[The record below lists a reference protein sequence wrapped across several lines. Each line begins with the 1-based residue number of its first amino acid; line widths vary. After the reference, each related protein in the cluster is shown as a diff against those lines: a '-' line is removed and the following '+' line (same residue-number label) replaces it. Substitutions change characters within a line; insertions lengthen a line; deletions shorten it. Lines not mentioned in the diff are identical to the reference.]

1 MGRVELGKGA
11 NAVVPSRVA
20 RVRLASRLPA
30 PVVDL
35 FALELTA
42 ARLVRDDGDV
52 VFFNQ
57 RRSADGCLWLVDER
71 CVRVALDELAGEVE
85 TVVVAAGLDDAWAG
99 TFADD
104 PGLRVRVSEAGES
117 AWDGPDEAP
126 WTVDHGVTVEG
137 AERCVVLVE
146 LYRRDGGWKVRA
158 VSQGWTA
165 GTAALLTEHGV
176 HVEHDESPE
185 PVPDVRDSVRDAD
198 RSRRA
203 DALTPTLPELPV
215 RPNPAPIPSTR
226 PFPPYPWAEGA
237 ADDGVDASE
246 APTEIVAS
254 PAGAWPAW
262 GRPAGPST
270 DTPATGGHAPDASR
284 SGGTYAEE
292 SYSDGSYGLGPD
304 GSDPGRWDAR
314 GSNSGGW
321 DADRYPSGGTRHLR
335 VQPVARASGRAPLD
349 LNAMDPY
356 DFEQLVANLLTAM
369 GYQTQRVGRSGDGG
383 VDVEVRSDDPLGAG
397 LIVISVK
404 RYKRTVG
411 AHYVRELAGTVADRD
426 AIKGILVTTSGFG
439 PSSYEFAAKNRLEL
453 VDGDRLRTWLAEYLD
468 LDTI

>member
-1 MGRVELGKGA
+1 MGRVKLGKGA
-11 NAVVPSRVA
+11 NAVLPSRVA
-20 RVRLASRLPA
+20 RVTLASRLPA

-35 FALELTA
+35 FALGLTA
-42 ARLVRDDGDV
+42 TRRVRDDGDL
-52 VFFNQ
+52 VFYNQ

-126 WTVDHGVTVEG
+126 WAVDHDVTVEG

-146 LYRRDGGWKVRA
+146 LYRRGGGWKVRA
-158 VSQGWTA
+158 VSQGWA
-165 GTAALLTEHGV
+165 GGTAALLTEHGV
-176 HVEHDESPE
+176 HVERDDSPA
-185 PVPDVRDSVRDAD
+185 PVPRARDTGRDAGG
-198 RSRRA
+198 RRPTDGLA
-203 DALTPTLPELPV
+203 PTLPEVPV
-215 RPNPAPIPSTR
+215 GPRATPIAPTR
-226 PFPPYPWAEGA
+226 PFPPYPWAGGTVGA
-237 ADDGVDASE
+237 GGDASQ

-254 PAGAWPAW
+254 PTGAWPAW
-262 GRPAGPST
+262 GTRVPPTIPEPAGGWDS
-270 DTPATGGHAPDASR
+270 S
-284 SGGTYAEE
+284 
-292 SYSDGSYGLGPD
+292 
-304 GSDPGRWDAR
+304 GSDPGGWEPGGSASGRWDAH
-314 GSNSGGW
+314 GW
-321 DADRYPSGGTRHLR
+321 DMDRYPSGGTRQLR
-335 VQPVARASGRAPLD
+335 VQPVARASRRAPLD

-369 GYQTQRVGRSGDGG
+369 GYATERVGRSGDGG

-453 VDGDRLRTWLAEYLD
+453 VDGDRLRTWLAEYLN